1 MPENVTRKSKMP
13 ENIKWLLRSQE
24 TKGRLILFLEITRL
38 QMEIN
43 SLLFSCALSFAEDLH
58 LQVW

>member
-1 MPENVTRKSKMP
+1 MP